1 MVDGVNWGRW
11 RSSSDE
17 EVFTVVNVVLF
28 LTFIMNVQ
36 VSAYLLESSAIF
48 WRVQPSSGEFSHLL
62 ARRLGCTPNDIFFI
76 INEKLPT
83 VSTPTISILLS
94 TCAKIVMHLQP
105 PDPLLQNQIWAIFT
119 KYETCID
126 AEIQQRAVEYFAL
139 TGKVQPCWS
148 SLIKKAKN
156 TKTNTAELG
165 AIKLRAQQQQA
176 SNALVVTDQHPV
188 NEPPQ
193 LTQLPMV
200 KIPTTNNNSVEQELT
215 TQANGT
221 SRELINII
229 YSYINIV
236 LMSLQSIG
244 DIAERFNALC
254 VKDSGVLYEDPYVH
268 IGIKADWR
276 AHQGR
281 VIIFL
286 GNKTTSSLASVQAVI
301 LPPSHLKL
309 ELSLVPEVIP
319 PRAQVENKLRIPA
332 VINKFF
338 QPIPVSVDEF
348 FPHWRLLAGPPLKL
362 QEVVRGVRE
371 ISIGEM
377 ANLLNSLRL
386 IVCPG
391 FDPNPSNLVATTTFC
406 SETTRTMLCLVR
418 IKTDPAD
425 TT

>member
-1 MVDGVNWGRW
+1 MFRYVDVILQLINKAGDFVSDDIWFRVVRFITNNEDLQPYAALKAREYLDKPAVHETMVKVIYIII
-11 RSSSDE
+11 
-17 EVFTVVNVVLF
+17 LF
-28 LTFIMNVQ
+28 
-36 VSAYLLESSAIF
+36 IF
-48 WRVQPSSGEFSHLL
+48 LIR
-62 ARRLGCTPNDIFFI
+62 
-76 INEKLPT
+76 KLPT

-94 TCAKIVMHLQP
+94 TYAKIVMHLQP

-119 KYETCID
+119 KKGAGLMGIL
-126 AEIQQRAVEYFAL
+126 AELPKFPERE
-139 TGKVQPCWS
+139 S

-165 AIKLRAQQQQA
+165 AIKLRAQQQQD
-176 SNALVVTDQHPV
+176 SNALVVIDQHHV

-236 LMSLQSIG
+236 LMSLQPIG

-254 VKDSGVLYEDPYVH
+254 VKDSGVLYEDPYAH

-286 GNKTTSSLASVQAVI
+286 GNKTTSSLVSVQEVI

-309 ELSLVPEVIP
+309 ELSSVPEIIP
-319 PRAQVENKLRIPA
+319 PRARVENKLRIPA

-338 QPIPVSVDEF
+338 QPMPVSIDEF

-362 QEVVRGVRE
+362 QEVVR
-371 ISIGEM
+371 SK
-377 ANLLNSLRL
+377 S
-386 IVCPG
+386 
-391 FDPNPSNLVATTTFC
+391 
-406 SETTRTMLCLVR
+406 
-418 IKTDPAD
+418 K
-425 TT
+425 

>member
-1 MVDGVNWGRW
+1 MFRYVDVILQLINKAGDFV
-11 RSSSDE
+11 SDDIW
-17 EVFTVVNVVLF
+17 FRVVR
-28 LTFIMNVQ
+28 FITN
-36 VSAYLLESSAIF
+36 
-48 WRVQPSSGEFSHLL
+48 
-62 ARRLGCTPNDIFFI
+62 
-76 INEKLPT
+76 NED
-83 VSTPTISILLS
+83 
-94 TCAKIVMHLQP
+94 LQP
-105 PDPLLQNQIWAIFT
+105 YAALKAREYLDNPAVH
-119 KYETCID
+119 ETMVKDTNNIHSSLNICKD
-126 AEIQQRAVEYFAL
+126 CNAL
-139 TGKVQPCWS
+139 TTTRSIITKLDLGNIHQVNTTKSCGVFCINRKGAGLMGILAELPKFPERES

-156 TKTNTAELG
+156 TKTNTTELG
-165 AIKLRAQQQQA
+165 AIKLRTQQQQD

-200 KIPTTNNNSVEQELT
+200 KIPTTDNNSVEQELT

-236 LMSLQSIG
+236 LMSLQPIG

-254 VKDSGVLYEDPYVH
+254 VKDSGVLYEDPYAH

-286 GNKTTSSLASVQAVI
+286 GNKTTSSLASVQEVI

-309 ELSLVPEVIP
+309 ELSSVPEIIP
-319 PRAQVENKLRIPA
+319 PRAQVENKLRILV

-338 QPIPVSVDEF
+338 QPIPVSIDEF

-362 QEVVRGVRE
+362 QEVVRERCKKNVYRRNGK
-371 ISIGEM
+371 
-377 ANLLNSLRL
+377 
-386 IVCPG
+386 
-391 FDPNPSNLVATTTFC
+391 FDQ
-406 SETTRTMLCLVR
+406 
-418 IKTDPAD
+418 
-425 TT
+425 